1 MSEECVIAVYGDAA
15 DARQAVHI
23 LDRGGF
29 PMPQVSLVS
38 AGLKD
43 RPEVLEDLEMGDDSI
58 KDAAVGAGLGAVVG
72 VLAGTAAAMVA
83 GLGLI
88 FLMGPIGGGVVGAMT
103 GAFLGSLSGW
113 GVHAKR
119 IQHYEKLV
127 IKEGKSLLIAHGD
140 PLQLNEADRMLKET
154 ATEEL
159 HIYAKTDS
167 EAPEA
172 RLD

>member
-1 MSEECVIAVYGDAA
+1 MSEECVVAVYDEAA
-15 DARQAVHI
+15 DAQQAVHI

-29 PMPQVSLVS
+29 PMQQVSLVTV
-38 AGLKD
+38 GLKD
-43 RPEVLEDLEMGDDSI
+43 RPEVMEDLEMGDDSI
-58 KDAAVGAGLGAVVG
+58 ADAAVGAGLGAIAG

-88 FLMGPIGGGVVGAMT
+88 FLMGPIGGGLVGAMT

-113 GVHAKR
+113 GVHEKR
-119 IQHYEKLV
+119 IRHYEKLV
-127 IKEGKSLLIAHGD
+127 KAGKALVIAHGN

-167 EAPEA
+167 EAPEV
-172 RLD
+172 RQD